1 MVTEFRVRQTR
12 KARKTKVRHG
22 TSLEDSLGGSSRST
36 PWWLRWP
43 SVLPRWSGP
52 ALDSGPEILP
62 AVGATTLS
70 SSRSSSRGAPGG
82 AGPMNLLNSIGTGR
96 GLLVLTLSKLDHH
109 LLHISQVFSPVGH
122 TDFKS
127 ASQYQWILSW
137 SNFNNFS
144 KAYIPAPRT
153 GFVMG
158 CARKNHFSQIHG
170 YKHTYDHRLRT

>member
-1 MVTEFRVRQTR
+1 MVRRFRERQKR
-12 KARKTKVRHG
+12 KARNKKVRHG

-36 PWWLRWP
+36 LWWLRWP

-52 ALDSGPEILP
+52 ALDSGPEFLP
-62 AVGATTLS
+62 AVGAAGLS
-70 SSRSSSRGAPGG
+70 SSWGAPGG
-82 AGPMNLLNSIGTGR
+82 TGLMNLLKSIGSGQR
-96 GLLVLTLSKLDHH
+96 QEGAQLLHSHSELNHH

-122 TDFKS
+122 TDFKR